1 VRNREI
7 VAALVGVLAVVPV
20 AARAGAPGARTVA
33 QGPEDRRKLDQADE
47 QLDRMRQA
55 VKAVTVRLEAARQ
68 EKDIV
73 KLNCV
78 NEKLTQIKGLLKV
91 SELAKATAQEAMAR
105 RDESAPAELR
115 KIDVAQDKSDKLRSE
130 AEQCIGQLAF
140 AVGQQTTVEVEQPKD
155 LPSSD
160 VTGGEPPPPT
170 LSRPP
175 PASRYY

>member
-1 VRNREI
+1 MRNRNL
-7 VAALVGVLAVVPV
+7 VAALLGVLAVVP
-20 AARAGAPGARTVA
+20 AAAQASAPGTRKVA
-33 QGPEDRRKLDQADE
+33 QGPSDRQKLDQADE

-55 VKAVTVRLEAARQ
+55 VKAVSGRLEVARE

-78 NEKLTQIKGLLKV
+78 NEKLAQIKGLLKV
-91 SELAKATAQEAMAR
+91 SEQAKATAQEAMTR
-105 RDESAPAELR
+105 RDESASAELQ
-115 KIDVAQDKSDKLRSE
+115 KIGVAQEKTDKLRSE

-140 AVGQQTTVEVEQPKD
+140 AVDRRTVVEVEQPKD
-155 LPSSD
+155 LPDQDLTS
-160 VTGGEPPPPT
+160 GEPPPPV